1 MDFFRELIKQILTNI
16 KVTVENVAVRVFMNH
31 PTEKNAPQKPQYF
44 LMLRMPLCQV

>member
-16 KVTVENVAVRVFMNH
+16 KVTVENVAVRVFMNR